1 MMSDYRVKITIR
13 NERILS
19 LIEAQGFTSVRKFC
33 EAHNIEYQ
41 RTTELISGKYKPVND
56 NGQLS
61 YICEQV
67 LTALRVE
74 LEDCFTERQLKGF
87 NKRSF
92 EIKVKENELRQIV
105 NPTKNQEQKLIE
117 QQAKNKIRYAIEM
130 GLNPREAAMLKMKFG
145 FDDGHEHTLEEISKI
160 FSVSRERV
168 RQIITKAQRKMQHP
182 HVMRQILQTGA
193 DEVFNIKNLPSHLK
207 RVKQEED
214 EKLNGYMDPDDF
226 LDLCHLKN
234 TNKLN

>member
-1 MMSDYRVKITIR
+1 MSDYRVKITIR
-13 NERILS
+13 NERILK
-19 LIEAQGFTSVRKFC
+19 LIEDKGFVSVKSF
-33 EAHNIEYQ
+33 ADTYGLAYQ
-41 RTTELISGKYKPVND
+41 QLGELIAGKVKPFTD
-56 NGQLS
+56 KGKMHS
-61 YICEQV
+61 ICDKLLKV
-67 LTALRVE
+67 LDAT
-74 LEDCFTERQLKGF
+74 LEDCFTERQLQGF

-130 GLNPREAAMLKMKFG
+130 GLKPREAAMLKMKFG
-145 FDDGHEHTLEEISKI
+145 FDDGHEHTLDEIGKI
-160 FSVSRERV
+160 FSVSKERV

-207 RVKQEED
+207 RIKQEDE

>member
-13 NERILS
+13 NERILK
-19 LIEAQGFTSVRKFC
+19 LIEDKGFVSVKSF
-33 EAHNIEYQ
+33 ADTYGLAYQ
-41 RTTELISGKYKPVND
+41 QLGELIAGKVKPFTDKGKMV
-56 NGQLS
+56 LV
-61 YICEQV
+61 CEK
-67 LTALRVE
+67 LLEILDAT
-74 LEDCFTERQLKGF
+74 LEDCFTERQLQGF

-145 FDDGHEHTLEEISKI
+145 FDDGHEHTLDEIAKI

-168 RQIITKAQRKMQHP
+168 RQIITKAQRKMKHP
-182 HVMRQILQTGA
+182 HIMRQILQTGA
-193 DEVFNIKNLPSHLK
+193 DELFNVKLPNNLK
-207 RVKQEED
+207 RIKKED
-214 EKLNGYMDPDDF
+214 EEKLNGYMDPDDF

>member
-1 MMSDYRVKITIR
+1 MSDYRVKITIR
-13 NERILS
+13 NERILK
-19 LIEAQGFTSVRKFC
+19 LIEDKGFVSVKSF
-33 EAHNIEYQ
+33 ADTYGLAYQ
-41 RTTELISGKYKPVND
+41 QLGELIAGKVKPFTD
-56 NGQLS
+56 KGKMHS
-61 YICEQV
+61 ICDKLLKV
-67 LTALRVE
+67 LDAT
-74 LEDCFTERQLKGF
+74 LEDCFTERQLQGF

-145 FDDGHEHTLEEISKI
+145 FDDGHEHTLEEIAKI

-207 RVKQEED
+207 RIKKED
-214 EKLNGYMDPDDF
+214 EEKLNGYMDPDDF

>member
-1 MMSDYRVKITIR
+1 MSDYRVKITIR
-13 NERILS
+13 NERILK
-19 LIEAQGFTSVRKFC
+19 LIEDKGFVSVKSFA
-33 EAHNIEYQ
+33 ETYKINYGQ
-41 RTTELISGKYKPVND
+41 LGELIAGKLKPFND
-56 NGQLS
+56 KGDMVS
-61 YICEQV
+61 VCEK
-67 LTALRVE
+67 LLDILDAT
-74 LEDCFTERQLKGF
+74 LEDCFTERQLQGF

-92 EIKVKENELRQIV
+92 EIKVKEADLKQIV

-117 QQAKNKIRYAIEM
+117 QQAKNRIRYAIEM

-168 RQIITKAQRKMQHP
+168 RQILAKASRKMKHP

-193 DEVFNIKNLPSHLK
+193 DEVFNIKNLPTYLK
-207 RVKQEED
+207 RIKKED
-214 EKLNGYMDPDDF
+214 EEKLNGYMDPDDF
-226 LDLCHLKN
+226 LELCHIKN

>member
-1 MMSDYRVKITIR
+1 MSDYRVKITIR
-13 NERILS
+13 NERILK
-19 LIEAQGFTSVRKFC
+19 LIEDKGFVSVKSF
-33 EAHNIEYQ
+33 ADTYGLAYQ
-41 RTTELISGKYKPVND
+41 QLGELIAGKVKPFTD
-56 NGQLS
+56 KGKMHS
-61 YICEQV
+61 ICDKLLKV
-67 LTALRVE
+67 LDAT
-74 LEDCFTERQLKGF
+74 LEDCFTERQLQGF

-130 GLNPREAAMLKMKFG
+130 GLKPREAAMLKMKFG
-145 FDDGHEHTLEEISKI
+145 FDDGHEHTLEEIAKI

-207 RVKQEED
+207 RIKQEDE

>member
-1 MMSDYRVKITIR
+1 MSDYRVKITIR
-13 NERILS
+13 NERILK
-19 LIEAQGFTSVRKFC
+19 LIEDKGFVSVKSF
-33 EAHNIEYQ
+33 ADTYGLAYQ
-41 RTTELISGKYKPVND
+41 QLGELIAGKVKPFTD
-56 NGQLS
+56 KGKMHS
-61 YICEQV
+61 ICDKLLKV
-67 LTALRVE
+67 LDAT
-74 LEDCFTERQLKGF
+74 LEDCFTERQLQGF

-130 GLNPREAAMLKMKFG
+130 GLKPREAAMLKMKFG
-145 FDDGHEHTLEEISKI
+145 FDDGHEHTLEEIAKI

-193 DEVFNIKNLPSHLK
+193 DEIFNIKNLPSHLK
-207 RVKQEED
+207 RVKQEDD
-214 EKLNGYMDPDDF
+214 EKLNDYMDPDDF